1 MTSSHPSFFPIRTG
15 DRNVF
20 GQVVLGGGVMRKRP
34 SFRSPSHWMMPAS
47 CVALRC
53 VLCRPDVP
61 MPPPIYI
68 YRSEAREI
76 CMHPTERRAS
86 KQASARSSRM
96 RVKVELVVITMTTL
110 LLLACRGSHG
120 HAASAADI
128 EEELPPAWAVP
139 HLRRLLARHKVDAV
153 VDVSTRG
160 GHHYGSIAEALA
172 AAPPPPGRYTVHV
185 RAGIYREP
193 INITRSNVTLIGDG
207 MGPVSGDGF
216 MARDLTLQNTAGV
229 SAGPAVAL
237 MSMSDQ
243 SVYYRCELDG
253 YQDTLNVDCKRQFFH
268 SCRIMGTVDFI
279 FGYAK
284 AVFQECQILVRRSVD
299 GKDNVITA
307 QGRDGP
313 DNQSGFVFQRCAVKA
328 LPGDHLDTTTTKT
341 FLGRPWKKH
350 SHVVFMRCALDSIVN
365 PGGWLQWKATTPV
378 PDTVYYAE
386 YRNTGP
392 GANTQGRVKWDQL
405 HLLKEPAEVA
415 NFSVHNFIQGDDWLP
430 RFGIIYDQE

>member
-1 MTSSHPSFFPIRTG
+1 
-15 DRNVF
+15 
-20 GQVVLGGGVMRKRP
+20 
-34 SFRSPSHWMMPAS
+34 
-47 CVALRC
+47 
-53 VLCRPDVP
+53 
-61 MPPPIYI
+61 
-68 YRSEAREI
+68 
-76 CMHPTERRAS
+76 
-86 KQASARSSRM
+86 M
-96 RVKVELVVITMTTL
+96 RVKVELVVTSMTTL

-193 INITRSNVTLIGDG
+193 INITRSDVTLIGDG
-207 MGPVSGDGF
+207 MGRTVISGNQSMHTGHGMLQSAILTVSGDGF
-216 MARDLTLQNTAGV
+216 MARDLTLQNTAG
-229 SAGPAVAL
+229 
-237 MSMSDQ
+237 
-243 SVYYRCELDG
+243 
-253 YQDTLNVDCKRQFFH
+253 
-268 SCRIMGTVDFI
+268 
-279 FGYAK
+279 

-365 PGGWLQWKATTPV
+365 PGGWLQWNATTPV